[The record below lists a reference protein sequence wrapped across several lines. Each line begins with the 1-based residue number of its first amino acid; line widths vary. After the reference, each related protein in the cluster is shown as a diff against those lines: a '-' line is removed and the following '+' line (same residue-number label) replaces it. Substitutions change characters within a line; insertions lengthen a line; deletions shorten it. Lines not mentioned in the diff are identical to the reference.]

1 MTRPSRPRVAVVLSH
16 PTQYY
21 APWFRRIAQRGE
33 LDLVVFYLW
42 DFGVQARYDRDFG
55 QVLQWDIPLLDGY
68 RSEFVANRS
77 PDPGTHHVRGL
88 DNPGLVD
95 KLVAQ
100 RPDAIVMFGYTYI
113 SHLRVLLSPRLSG
126 IPVLLRGDSHDMARG
141 SGWKAVAKRT
151 LRRIV
156 FRRFSRFL
164 AVGSAN
170 EVYLL
175 ASGVPA
181 AHIDRV
187 PHCVDNKR
195 FQDAAGAASLEAVAW
210 RSQLGIAD
218 DAIVVLFAGKF
229 EEKKR
234 PLDLLAAFLQLQ
246 DRHPAG
252 GHMALL
258 FVGNGSQEAE
268 LMAKA
273 GNRTG
278 RSVFFAPF
286 QNQSGMPKVYA
297 CANVLVLPSLGNGET
312 WGLAVNE
319 AMNLARPC
327 IVSTHVGCGPDLVRD
342 EQNGWLFEAGNV
354 DALTGVLAKAL
365 DAGHPGLAAMGE
377 QARQRV
383 DAFSFDAAAVA
394 LRDAVHSAIAMHGRS
409 ER

>member
-1 MTRPSRPRVAVVLSH
+1 MTLPRVAVVLSH

-21 APWFRRIAQRGE
+21 APWFRRIAERGE

-55 QVLQWDIPLLDGY
+55 QVLKWDIPLLDGY
-68 RSEFVANRS
+68 RSEFIANRS
-77 PDPGTHHVRGL
+77 ADPGTHHLRGL

-95 KLVAQ
+95 RLAAE

-113 SHLRVLLSPRLSG
+113 SHLRVLLSRRLSG

-141 SGWKAVAKRT
+141 SDWKAVAKRG
-151 LRRIV
+151 LRRLV

-170 EVYLL
+170 ADYLL

-181 AHIDRV
+181 SSIDLV
-187 PHCVDNKR
+187 PHCVDNER
-195 FQDAAGAASLEAVAW
+195 FQDAAAEAGLQAAAW
-210 RSQLGIAD
+210 RRQMGVAD

-234 PLDLLAAFLQLQ
+234 PLDLLAAFVQLQ
-246 DRHPAG
+246 ARQPTAKQ
-252 GHMALL
+252 MALL
-258 FVGNGSQEAE
+258 FVGNGTQETQ
-268 LMAKA
+268 LRTQA
-273 GNRTG
+273 GDRIG

-297 CANVLVLPSLGNGET
+297 CANLLVLPSFGNGET

-327 IVSTHVGCGPDLVRD
+327 IVSSHVGCGPDLVCD

-354 DALTGVLAKAL
+354 DALTAALAKAL
-365 DAGHPGLAAMGE
+365 DAGRDGLAAMGE
-377 QARQRV
+377 QARQDV
-383 DAFSFDAAAVA
+383 AAFSFDVSAAA
-394 LRDAVHSAIAMHGRS
+394 LRDAVHTAIAPHGRS
-409 ER
+409 QQ